1 MGEDDDAEI
10 LERGVLSES
19 TDSEDEGLEFAGMG
33 ADPYFSVA
41 DIDPAVFSND
51 PDFQL

>member
-1 MGEDDDAEI
+1 MGEDNESE
-10 LERGVLSES
+10 LTERGVLSES

-33 ADPYFSVA
+33 ADPHFSVA